1 MNIEDVK
8 QIPIADYLHSL
19 GYSPVKQQG
28 NGLWYKSPLREEHE
42 ASFKVNTDRNLWYD
56 FGAGKGG
63 NIIALA
69 KELYFSDSL
78 PYLLKRIEEQ
88 TPNVRPVSFSFPQC
102 RTEPSFQHLE
112 VRDLT
117 HPALLRYLQ
126 GRGINIELA
135 KRECKELH
143 FTNNGKPF
151 FAIGFPNMAGG
162 YEVRNSFFK
171 GCIAPKDI
179 THIRQ
184 QGEPR
189 EKCLVFEGFMDY
201 LSFLTL
207 RMKNCPTMP
216 DLDRQDYVILNS
228 TVNVLK
234 AIDVLYPY
242 ERIHCMLDNDETG
255 YKATRAIELEYSYRV
270 RDFSHNYRGY
280 SDLNDYLCGRKQ
292 EQKNA
297 ASQVQETKQKTGQ
310 RAAQN
315 KREAGA
321 FNPAG
326 LPAAGGF
333 IGRARLCF
341 GRPKPPCFAHRK
353 GNRSRWSQFLRHH
366 QKVKRHEKDTGQ
378 AGRSSGK
385 ETDGKAEKGSQYEA
399 DRVAVLRHQEASRGS
414 RVAHQ

>member
-1 MNIEDVK
+1 MTITDVK
-8 QIPIADYLHSL
+8 QIRISDYLYSL

-28 NGLWYKSPLREEHE
+28 GNLWYKSPFRQESEP
-42 ASFKVNTDRNLWYD
+42 SFKVNTELNLWYD

-69 KELYFSDSL
+69 QELYASDDL
-78 PYLLKRIEEQ
+78 HCLLEKIAEQ
-88 TPNVRPVSFSFPQC
+88 ASHIRPVSFSFGQQSSSQ
-102 RTEPSFQHLE
+102 PSFQQLE
-112 VRDLT
+112 VRDLV

-143 FTNNGKPF
+143 FTHNGKPY
-151 FAIGFPNMAGG
+151 FAIGFPNVAGG

-207 RMKNCPTMP
+207 RMRNCPAMP

-228 TVNVLK
+228 TANVSK
-234 AIDVLYPY
+234 ALDVMSPY
-242 ERIHCMLDNDETG
+242 ERIHCLLDNDKAGFE
-255 YKATRAIELEYSYRV
+255 ATRAIELEYSYHV

-297 ASQVQETKQKTGQ
+297 ASQVQETKQETGQ
-310 RAAQN
+310 RAAPRQ
-315 KREAGA
+315 KR
-321 FNPAG
+321 
-326 LPAAGGF
+326 
-333 IGRARLCF
+333 GR
-341 GRPKPPCFAHRK
+341 
-353 GNRSRWSQFLRHH
+353 
-366 QKVKRHEKDTGQ
+366 DI
-378 AGRSSGK
+378 
-385 ETDGKAEKGSQYEA
+385 
-399 DRVAVLRHQEASRGS
+399 
-414 RVAHQ
+414 

>member
-1 MNIEDVK
+1 MTIEESKNIK
-8 QIPIADYLHSL
+8 LADYLHSL
-19 GYSPVKQQG
+19 GYNPIKQQG
-28 NGLWYKSPLREEHE
+28 KSLWYKSPLREEQE
-42 ASFKVNTDRNLWYD
+42 PSFKVNTDRNLWYD

-69 KELYFSDSL
+69 QELYASDSL
-78 PYLLKRIEEQ
+78 PYLLNRIAEQ
-88 TPNVRPVSFSFPQC
+88 TPHVRPVSFSFRQR

-112 VRDLT
+112 VRELS

-126 GRGINIELA
+126 GRGINLELA

-162 YEVRNSFFK
+162 YEVRNFFFK

-207 RMKNCPTMP
+207 RMKNCPTMS

-228 TVNVLK
+228 TSNVSK

-242 ERIHCMLDNDETG
+242 ERIHCMLDNDKAG
-255 YKATRAIELEYSYRV
+255 YEATRAIALEYSYHV

-292 EQKNA
+292 EQKNI
-297 ASQVQETKQKTGQ
+297 ASQVQEIGQHAAPKQK
-310 RAAQN
+310 R
-315 KREAGA
+315 
-321 FNPAG
+321 
-326 LPAAGGF
+326 
-333 IGRARLCF
+333 GR
-341 GRPKPPCFAHRK
+341 GI
-353 GNRSRWSQFLRHH
+353 
-366 QKVKRHEKDTGQ
+366 
-378 AGRSSGK
+378 
-385 ETDGKAEKGSQYEA
+385 
-399 DRVAVLRHQEASRGS
+399 
-414 RVAHQ
+414 